1 MNPHSYPPWI
11 LLTPWFVARPVR
23 TAYRTRSAHSRQ
35 SGHTPMWQAS
45 QSRAYVMR

>member
-1 MNPHSYPPWI
+1 MDSPDS
-11 LLTPWFVARPVR
+11 LGLQSRPVR